1 MVKGSFDLKA
11 TALPSLLTKRQVI
24 ARSKAQVGI
33 RPNRERLM
41 RSLSEMAAIGLQPDG
56 SVCRRGFSAEDV
68 AGRALLARWMDEAGL
83 QVRIDTAG
91 NLIGRLQGLDPDRP
105 ALMTGSH
112 LDTVPTGG
120 RFDGVL
126 GVLAGLEVCRSLQD
140 NSIRLQHD
148 LELIAFAD
156 EEWTMVGC
164 KGMAGTASFDPK
176 AYATSNREPI
186 EDNLARIG
194 GHWPSLASARL
205 ADDACAAFL
214 ELHVE
219 QGGVLEQRGDAIGVV
234 EGVVGQRR
242 FSIQVDG
249 QPNHAGTTPMTLR
262 QDALVAA
269 SRIVLAVESMAR
281 EHPGDPVA
289 TVGRLEVW
297 PNAANVV
304 PGSVAL
310 TVDLRDVNSV
320 VLDQLVAELMKQVE
334 RIGAETGCPIQLE
347 PQFEVEPTAAA
358 GGVMAAIISAA
369 EDLGLSHSQLPSRA
383 SHDAQ
388 EIGRRWSMGMIFVP
402 SRGGLSHSA
411 KEFTSDDQCWAGAA
425 VLLGTLRRLDREL
438 P

>member
-1 MVKGSFDLKA
+1 MRRSFDLKA
-11 TALPSLLTKRQVI
+11 TALPSLLTKRQVT
-24 ARSKAQVGI
+24 ARSKSQVGV

-41 RSLSEMAAIGLQPDG
+41 GSLAEMAAIGMQPDG

-68 AGRALLARWMDEAGL
+68 QGRALLARWMNEAGL

-91 NLIGRLQGLDPDRP
+91 NLIGRLRGLDPDRP

-126 GVLAGLEVCRSLQD
+126 GVLAGLEACRSLQEH
-140 NSIRLQHD
+140 NIRLQHD
-148 LELIAFAD
+148 LELIVFAD
-156 EEWTMVGC
+156 EESTMVGC
-164 KGMAGTASFDPK
+164 KGMAGTASPDPSD
-176 AYATSNREPI
+176 YATSNREPI

-194 GHWPSLASARL
+194 GHWPSLASACRP
-205 ADDACAAFL
+205 DDMCAAFI

-269 SRIVLAVESMAR
+269 SRIVLAVEAMAR
-281 EHPGDPVA
+281 QHPGDPVA
-289 TVGRLEVW
+289 TIGRLEVW

-310 TVDLRDVNSV
+310 TVDLRDVSSA
-320 VLDQLVAELMKQVE
+320 VLDQLVAELMQQVE
-334 RIGAETGCPIQLE
+334 RIGVETGCPIQLE
-347 PQFEVEPTAAA
+347 PQFEVAPTAAA
-358 GGVMAAIISAA
+358 GGVMAAIASAA
-369 EDLGLSHSQLPSRA
+369 KDLGLSFSQLPSRA

-388 EIGRRWSMGMIFVP
+388 EIGRRWPMGMIFVP

-411 KEFTSDDQCWAGAA
+411 KEFTSDEQCWAGTA
-425 VLLGTLRRLDREL
+425 VLLETLQRLDRDL

>member
-1 MVKGSFDLKA
+1 MVKRSLDLKA

-156 EEWTMVGC
+156 EESTMVGC

-425 VLLGTLRRLDREL
+425 VLLGTLLRLDREL

>member
-156 EEWTMVGC
+156 EESTMVGC

-425 VLLGTLRRLDREL
+425 VLLGTLLRLDREL

>member
-156 EEWTMVGC
+156 EESTMVGC
-164 KGMAGTASFDPK
+164 KGMAGTASCDPK

-194 GHWPSLASARL
+194 GHWPSLASARR

-249 QPNHAGTTPMTLR
+249 QPNHAGTTPMKLR

-269 SRIVLAVESMAR
+269 SRIVLAVETMAR
-281 EHPGDPVA
+281 QHPGDPVA

-320 VLDQLVAELMKQVE
+320 VLDQLVAELMQQVE

-358 GGVMAAIISAA
+358 DGVMAAIVSAA
-369 EDLGLSHSQLPSRA
+369 EDLGLSHSHLPSRA

-388 EIGRRWSMGMIFVP
+388 EIGRRWPMGMIFVP
-402 SRGGLSHSA
+402 SRGGLSHSS
-411 KEFTSDDQCWAGAA
+411 KEFTSDEHCWAGAA
-425 VLLGTLRRLDREL
+425 VLLGTLQRLDREMS
-438 P
+438 

>member
-156 EEWTMVGC
+156 EESTMVGC

-249 QPNHAGTTPMTLR
+249 QPNHR
-262 QDALVAA
+262 QC
-269 SRIVLAVESMAR
+269 
-281 EHPGDPVA
+281 
-289 TVGRLEVW
+289 
-297 PNAANVV
+297 
-304 PGSVAL
+304 
-310 TVDLRDVNSV
+310 
-320 VLDQLVAELMKQVE
+320 
-334 RIGAETGCPIQLE
+334 GA
-347 PQFEVEPTAAA
+347 
-358 GGVMAAIISAA
+358 
-369 EDLGLSHSQLPSRA
+369 GLS
-383 SHDAQ
+383 
-388 EIGRRWSMGMIFVP
+388 
-402 SRGGLSHSA
+402 
-411 KEFTSDDQCWAGAA
+411 GA
-425 VLLGTLRRLDREL
+425 DR
-438 P
+438 

>member
-1 MVKGSFDLKA
+1 MVKGYFDLKA

-156 EEWTMVGC
+156 EESTMVGC

-411 KEFTSDDQCWAGAA
+411 KEFTSDEQCWAGAA
-425 VLLGTLRRLDREL
+425 VLLGTLQRLDREL
-438 P
+438 S

>member
-1 MVKGSFDLKA
+1 MHCSLDAKA
-11 TALPSLLTKRQVI
+11 PALTSLLTTRRVASSSTSQLV
-24 ARSKAQVGI
+24 V

-41 RSLSEMAAIGLQPDG
+41 GSLAEMAAIGLQPDG

-68 AGRALLARWMDEAGL
+68 QGRALLARWMNEAGL

-91 NLIGRLQGLDPDRP
+91 NLIGRLRGLDPDRP
-105 ALMTGSH
+105 ALLTGSH

-126 GVLAGLEVCRSLQD
+126 GVLAGLEACRSLQEH
-140 NSIRLQHD
+140 NIRLQHD

-156 EEWTMVGC
+156 EESTMVGC
-164 KGMAGTASFDPK
+164 KGMAGTASPDPK
-176 AYATSNREPI
+176 GYATSNREPI

-194 GHWPSLASARL
+194 GHWPSLASACRP
-205 ADDACAAFL
+205 DDACAAFL

-269 SRIVLAVESMAR
+269 SRIVLAVEAMAR
-281 EHPGDPVA
+281 QHPGDPVA

-310 TVDLRDVNSV
+310 TVDLRDVSSA
-320 VLDQLVAELMKQVE
+320 VLDQLVADLMQQLE
-334 RIGAETGCPIQLE
+334 RIGVETGCPIQLK
-347 PQFEVEPTAAA
+347 PQFEVAPTAAA
-358 GGVMAAIISAA
+358 GGVMAAIASAA
-369 EDLGLSHSQLPSRA
+369 KDLGLSHSQLPSRA

-388 EIGRRWSMGMIFVP
+388 EIGRRWPMGMIFVP

-411 KEFTSDDQCWAGAA
+411 EEFTSDEQCWAGTA
-425 VLLGTLRRLDREL
+425 VLLETLQRLDRDL

>member
-1 MVKGSFDLKA
+1 MVKGYFDLKA

-156 EEWTMVGC
+156 EESTMVGC

-281 EHPGDPVA
+281 QHPGDPVA

-425 VLLGTLRRLDREL
+425 VLLGTLLRLDREL

>member
-1 MVKGSFDLKA
+1 MQ
-11 TALPSLLTKRQVI
+11 SLLSTRRVI
-24 ARSKAQVGI
+24 PLSTPQAGI
-33 RPNRERLM
+33 KPNNERLM
-41 RSLSEMAAIGLQPDG
+41 GSLTEMSAIGLQPDG

-68 AGRALLARWMDEAGL
+68 EGRALLARWMREAGL

-105 ALMTGSH
+105 ALLTGSH

-126 GVLAGLEVCRSLQD
+126 GVLAGLEACRSLQD
-140 NSIRLQHD
+140 NGIHLQHD

-156 EEWTMVGC
+156 EESTMVGC
-164 KGMAGTASFDPK
+164 KGMAGTAASDPK

-194 GHWPSLASARL
+194 GHWPSLASARRS
-205 ADDACAAFL
+205 DDACAAFL

-269 SRIVLAVESMAR
+269 SRIVLAVEAMAR
-281 EHPGDPVA
+281 DHPGDPVA

-310 TVDLRDVNSV
+310 TVDLRDVSSA
-320 VLDQLVAELMKQVE
+320 VLDQLVAALMQQLD
-334 RIGAETGCPIQLE
+334 RIGVETGCPIQLE
-347 PQFEVEPTAAA
+347 PQFEVAPTTAA
-358 GGVMAAIISAA
+358 GGVMAAIASAA
-369 EDLGLSHSQLPSRA
+369 EDLGFSHSRLPSRA

-388 EIGRRWSMGMIFVP
+388 EIGRRWPMGMIFVP
-402 SRGGLSHSA
+402 SRGGFSHSA
-411 KEFTSDDQCWAGAA
+411 QEFTSDEQCWAGTA
-425 VLLGTLRRLDREL
+425 VLLETLQRLDREL